1 MAANTK
7 TSRRKVRRRKQLRSA
22 SCEAKLCQ
30 PPLPLELSNCPA
42 SVTMSDK
49 VLSMEDVA
57 KHNTKEDCWVVLYGK
72 AYDLTKFAK
81 VHPGGA
87 KLITDAAGMDATALF
102 DPIHP
107 KDIMD
112 KLLKP
117 SLTMGVVDAATIK
130 PEHVAKAPE
139 PHKPAP
145 KKKKAASSEVEEEV
159 EFKKPPLNAMLNSF
173 DFESVAR
180 EVMEPQ
186 AWGYYSSGGDDEIT
200 LRDNHL
206 AFQRITM
213 RPRILV
219 NVREIDM
226 TTQILGVP
234 ASVPLYFTA
243 TALAKLA
250 HQDGELAI
258 VKAAKKAGVP
268 YMLPTLSS
276 YTLDEMLE
284 ARSPEQQVFSQL
296 YVNPERSRSEEYVKK
311 LEDAGVKALFV
322 TVDAP
327 QLGRREKDMRNKF
340 TQQGSDVQGDD
351 EEDGAV
357 DRSQGAT
364 RAISSYIDPGLN
376 WEDVPWLKSI
386 TKMKVLLK
394 GVQCAEDA
402 VSAYKAG
409 LAGCVLSNHGG
420 RQLDTCRPGIEVLP
434 EVMEGLKEA
443 GATKENFAVF
453 IDGGVRRGGDIFKAV
468 ALGAQ
473 AVGVGR
479 PVLYSLASYG
489 MNGIVRMVHMLQ
501 DELQMVM
508 RLSGTPNIPSITE
521 KHVIITNLADH
532 IVPLP
537 TDFLVQRT
545 YQGLEPAAKL

>member
-1 MAANTK
+1 M
-7 TSRRKVRRRKQLRSA
+7 L
-22 SCEAKLCQ
+22 
-30 PPLPLELSNCPA
+30 
-42 SVTMSDK
+42 TMS
-49 VLSMEDVA
+49 EVA

-72 AYDLTKFAK
+72 AYDLTKFAR

-87 KLITDAAGMDATALF
+87 KLIQDAAGMDATALF

-117 SLTMGVVDAATIK
+117 ALTMGVVDPATIK
-130 PEHVAKAPE
+130 EEHVAKPPE
-139 PHKPAP
+139 
-145 KKKKAASSEVEEEV
+145 KKAAPAKKPKKAEAPEGEELEVA
-159 EFKKPPLNAMLNSF
+159 EFVKPPLAAMLNTF

-180 EVMEPQ
+180 ETMEPQ

-200 LRDNHL
+200 LRDNHM

-219 NVREIDM
+219 NVRDIDM
-226 TTQILGVP
+226 TTSFLGVQ
-234 ASVPLYFTA
+234 SSLPLYFTA

-250 HQDGELAI
+250 HKDGEVAI

-284 ARSPEQQVFSQL
+284 ARVPGQQVFSQL

-311 LEDAGVKALFV
+311 LEAAGVKALFV

-351 EEDGAV
+351 EDEGDV

-364 RAISSYIDPGLN
+364 RAISSYIDPGLC
-376 WEDVPWLKSI
+376 WDDVPWLKSI
-386 TKMKVLLK
+386 TSMPVLLK

-402 VSAYKAG
+402 VMAYKVG
-409 LAGCVLSNHGG
+409 LNGCVLSNHGG

-434 EVMEGLKEA
+434 EVMEALREA
-443 GATKENFAVF
+443 GATKETFPVF
-453 IDGGVRRGGDIFKAV
+453 VDGGIRRGADIFKAV
-468 ALGAQ
+468 ALGASGC
-473 AVGVGR
+473 GVGR

-489 MNGIVRMVHMLQ
+489 EKGVVRMVNMLQ
-501 DELQMVM
+501 DELLMVM
-508 RLSGTPNIPSITE
+508 RLSGTPDVPSVTE
-521 KHVIITNLADH
+521 SHVITRNLADH

-537 TDFLVQRT
+537 QDSLVSKT
-545 YQGLEPAAKL
+545 YMPLLPAAKL

>member
-1 MAANTK
+1 MAAAEST
-7 TSRRKVRRRKQLRSA
+7 
-22 SCEAKLCQ
+22 
-30 PPLPLELSNCPA
+30 
-42 SVTMSDK
+42 TM
-49 VLSMEDVA
+49 LSMDEVA

-72 AYDLTKFAK
+72 AYDLGKFAK

-87 KLITDAAGMDATALF
+87 KLIFDCAGMDATAVF

-117 SLTMGVVDAATIK
+117 ALTMGVVDPATIREEHKSK
-130 PEHVAKAPE
+130 PPGKAPA
-139 PHKPAP
+139 PAP
-145 KKKKAASSEVEEEV
+145 KKKAAPAADGEAEIV
-159 EFKKPPLNAMLNSF
+159 EFVKPPLAAMLNTF

-180 EVMEPQ
+180 ETMEPQ

-200 LRDNHL
+200 LRDNHM

-219 NVREIDM
+219 NVRDIDM
-226 TTQILGVP
+226 TTSFLGV
-234 ASVPLYFTA
+234 SSTLPLYFTA

-250 HQDGELAI
+250 HQDGEVAI

-276 YTLDEMLE
+276 YTLDEMLS
-284 ARSPEQQVFSQL
+284 AREPGQELFSQL
-296 YVNPERSRSEEYVKK
+296 YVNPERSRTQEYVEK
-311 LEDAGVKALFV
+311 LEQNGVRALFV

-351 EEDGAV
+351 EEEGEV

-364 RAISSYIDPGLN
+364 RAISSYIDPSLN
-376 WEDVPWLKSI
+376 WEDVPWLQSI

-394 GVQCAEDA
+394 GVQCGEDA
-402 VSAYKAG
+402 VKAYKAG

-420 RQLDTCRPGIEVLP
+420 RQLDTCRSGIEVLP
-434 EVMEGLKEA
+434 EVMEALQAAGYKKEDF
-443 GATKENFAVF
+443 TVF
-453 IDGGVRRGGDIFKAV
+453 IDGGIRRGADIFKAV
-468 ALGAQ
+468 ALGA
-473 AVGVGR
+473 AACGVGR

-489 MNGIVRMVHMLQ
+489 EKGIVRMVHMLQ

-508 RLSGTPNIPSITE
+508 RLSGTATIESITPG
-521 KHVIITNLADH
+521 HVITRNLPDH
-532 IVPLP
+532 VVPLP
-537 TDFLVQRT
+537 QDNLVQGT
-545 YQGLEPAAKL
+545 YMPLVPAARL